1 MGKVHTESVNAIIKR
16 YVSFQKQDVLQ
27 FVNDLEECVQEQQ
40 NEADKAILG
49 LGRWSLAGNYS
60 NMRIRADNWFGS
72 MSHGDK
78 VEAVNSFHS
87 TSHSSDASMTKQTTR
102 CM

>member
-1 MGKVHTESVNAIIKR
+1 MK
-16 YVSFQKQDVLQ
+16 
-27 FVNDLEECVQEQQ
+27 
-40 NEADKAILG
+40 ADKAVLG

-60 NMRIRADNWFGS
+60 NMRVSADNWFGA

-87 TSHSSDASMTKQTTR
+87 TLHSSDASTVSKSSNN
-102 CM
+102 